1 MKTQSE
7 KNKILQQYYE
17 KVGKKT
23 HLLRTELAIKQNKTG
38 AKIAIDCGC
47 GTGNDIKF
55 LAQNNYTVYG
65 YDNSQDAV
73 AICKDRFSRNTQI
86 KIFQSSFESYKYPAS
101 AVIIANSSLYFAEPT
116 MFERSWRSI
125 TNSLITNGVFAGD
138 FMGLGDDWATGF
150 HSTTCPMSEKQV
162 KSLFKRYE
170 VVHFSERN
178 ERGTTALGVEKH
190 WNTYSVVAVKC
201 TS

>member
-7 KNKILQQYYE
+7 KNRVLRQYYE

-23 HLLRTELAIKQNKTG
+23 HLQRTELAIKQNKTG
-38 AKIAIDCGC
+38 TKVAVDCGC
-47 GTGNDIKF
+47 GTGNDINF
-55 LAQNNYTVYG
+55 LAQNDYTVYG
-65 YDNSQDAV
+65 YDKSQEAV
-73 AICKDRFSRNTQI
+73 SICKDRFSRNTQI
-86 KIFQSSFESYKYPAS
+86 EIVQSSFESCKYPAS
-101 AVIIANSSLYFAEPT
+101 AVVIANSSLYFAEPSK
-116 MFERSWRSI
+116 FELSWQSI

-138 FMGLGDDWATGF
+138 FMGLKDDWATGF
-150 HSTTCPMSEKQV
+150 HSTTCPLSEKQV
-162 KSLFKRYE
+162 KSLFERFE

-201 TS
+201 AS